1 MNRIFRKYLL
11 EIAGATGTLKEELKD
26 ILEAEK
32 DYRNNIP
39 DNLKCTEMYEKELN
53 ACSNL
58 AYAVDYLDDA
68 IECILSSFTG

>member
-39 DNLKCTEMYEKELN
+39 DNLKCTEMYEK
-53 ACSNL
+53 
-58 AYAVDYLDDA
+58 
-68 IECILSSFTG
+68 